1 MNDNI
6 KKVFQLADDSTKR
19 YPPNKLNWSW
29 GQALFL
35 YGLSLIDKEM
45 ETEKYTDYLKGF
57 YDHYIEKGHRVDTS
71 DTSAP
76 GLGAYV
82 LAKKT
87 GEKKYYDE
95 VARVRR
101 YLDEAPKVIE
111 GMPNHLGSGIESYVY
126 PKSVWVDSMM
136 MYGVFCSMYA
146 KGEGDKDL
154 MAFAEKQ
161 PILFEK
167 YLKDKEV
174 GLFYHCYW
182 TKKGTHYPIK
192 PIFWGRGN
200 GWVTA
205 SISLFA
211 DNFENEDA
219 KKEAIRV
226 HKELSETLAK
236 YQREDGYF
244 ETILNMPGFSYTES
258 SATMLIAAGWFYG
271 YRKGFLGKEY
281 YDRAVKAFNAVV
293 DDFEVKKGL
302 LSMPKISFPTTPFP
316 LMKYASYKITPRGND
331 WHYGL
336 FAAFIAAIEYKKCL
350 EEKV

>member
-1 MNDNI
+1 M
-6 KKVFQLADDSTKR
+6 
-19 YPPNKLNWSW
+19 
-29 GQALFL
+29 
-35 YGLSLIDKEM
+35 
-45 ETEKYTDYLKGF
+45 
-57 YDHYIEKGHRVDTS
+57 
-71 DTSAP
+71 
-76 GLGAYV
+76 
-82 LAKKT
+82 
-87 GEKKYYDE
+87 
-95 VARVRR
+95 
-101 YLDEAPKVIE
+101 
-111 GMPNHLGSGIESYVY
+111 
-126 PKSVWVDSMM
+126 
-136 MYGVFCSMYA
+136 
-146 KGEGDKDL
+146 
-154 MAFAEKQ
+154 
-161 PILFEK
+161 
-167 YLKDKEV
+167 
-174 GLFYHCYW
+174 
-182 TKKGTHYPIK
+182 
-192 PIFWGRGN
+192 
-200 GWVTA
+200 WVTS
-205 SISLFA
+205 SISLFE